1 MKMEDVKIVEHYR
14 QRSTTGKWNEEEE
27 LLVVHHPLCSVALNF
42 VHNNYDPQ
50 PTYLYSF
57 DGNHTFLF

>member
-1 MKMEDVKIVEHYR
+1 MMIEDVKIVEHYT
-14 QRSTTGKWNEEEE
+14 QRDTRNGDIEEF
-27 LLVVHHPLCSVALNF
+27 LVVHHPLCAVALNF

-50 PTYLYSF
+50 LTYLYSF